1 MNCSNLAT
9 TNDLSFFSKVD
20 LQPPPSKASL
30 KKKRPQLRFVK
41 LKKDDFDNIST
52 EDDTPPTSAGGP
64 KSHVGRFRLRLKQM
78 SISSFSSSL
87 EDSLASTDSNNCPR
101 TKSRGL
107 TFAAS
112 SKLLTGIAVNWR
124 ARSLQSKHERRE
136 RRATK
141 TLAVVLGKSFTP

>member
-1 MNCSNLAT
+1 M
-9 TNDLSFFSKVD
+9 
-20 LQPPPSKASL
+20 
-30 KKKRPQLRFVK
+30 
-41 LKKDDFDNIST
+41 KKDSDFDNIST
-52 EDDTPPTSAGGP
+52 EEETPPTSAGPTTGP

-87 EDSLASTDSNNCPR
+87 EDSTASTESNR
-101 TKSRGL
+101 SKSRGL

-124 ARSLQSKHERRE
+124 ARSVQSKHERRE

-141 TLAVVLGKSFTP
+141 TLAVVLGKKIFNSP